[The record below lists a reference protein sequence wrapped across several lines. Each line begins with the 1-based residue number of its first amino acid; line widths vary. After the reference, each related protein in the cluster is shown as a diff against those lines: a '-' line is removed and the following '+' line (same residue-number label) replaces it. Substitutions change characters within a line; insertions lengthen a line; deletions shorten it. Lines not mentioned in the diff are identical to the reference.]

1 LAGRAGQ
8 GIGASHAGEG
18 MESMRVAGGI
28 ADSVQLSRDLWQWPS
43 QNACRATRWQEAW
56 TDLIEPWQHV
66 GDHLA
71 AGNEG
76 RPARGMVA
84 GPVAVGLGVA
94 VGTRGKR
101 QNAQTVRRVSG
112 QDRHWDSR
120 GIGLR
125 LGGTGQLGSGLGRRG
140 SQKGCRYRTRK
151 RRANSN
157 LAVAAA
163 AAAAAAVA
171 AASTL
176 ASAELGERIPAG
188 ERPLTADGRSSVA
201 TRVARLKTCR

>member
-1 LAGRAGQ
+1 
-8 GIGASHAGEG
+8 
-18 MESMRVAGGI
+18 MESRRVVGGTAGS
-28 ADSVQLSRDLWQWPS
+28 AQLSQDLWQWPS

-56 TDLIEPWQHV
+56 TDLIEPLQRED
-66 GDHLA
+66 GHLA
-71 AGNEG
+71 AGNEV

-84 GPVAVGLGVA
+84 GAVAAGLGAA
-94 VGTRGKR
+94 VGTREKR
-101 QNAQTVRRVSG
+101 QSAQTVGRVSG
-112 QDRHWDSR
+112 QDWFGGSK

-125 LGGTGQLGSGLGRRG
+125 LGGNGQLGSGLGRKG

-157 LAVAAA
+157 LA
-163 AAAAAAVA
+163 A
-171 AASTL
+171 AASTPAL
-176 ASAELGERIPAG
+176 AELGGRIPAG

>member
-1 LAGRAGQ
+1 
-8 GIGASHAGEG
+8 
-18 MESMRVAGGI
+18 
-28 ADSVQLSRDLWQWPS
+28 
-43 QNACRATRWQEAW
+43 
-56 TDLIEPWQHV
+56 V

-71 AGNEG
+71 AGNEE

-101 QNAQTVRRVSG
+101 QSAQTVGCVSC
-112 QDRHWDSR
+112 QESRWEDDR

-163 AAAAAAVA
+163 AAAAAA
-171 AASTL
+171 STL

-201 TRVARLKTCR
+201 TRVARLRTCR